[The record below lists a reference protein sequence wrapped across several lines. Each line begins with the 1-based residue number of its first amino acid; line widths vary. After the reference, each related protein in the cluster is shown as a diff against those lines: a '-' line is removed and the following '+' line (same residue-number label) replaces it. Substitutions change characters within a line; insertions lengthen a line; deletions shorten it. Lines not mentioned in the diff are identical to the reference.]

1 MYLILIS
8 FMNNKLPLVT
18 IYITNFNYGRYIKQS
33 IESVLNQSFKDFE
46 LIIIDDGS
54 SDNSKETIRLYEDNP
69 KIKIIYQNNKGLTI
83 SNNIALKLS
92 RGQYIIRLDADDYF
106 HKDALKILL
115 SGFEFEK
122 IGMVFG
128 DWYEID
134 EFGDIIERKKRHN
147 FKKDVTLYDQPAHG
161 ACTMFRKSCLLKIN
175 GYDESITR
183 QDGYELWLRF
193 IKDFEV
199 NNINIPIFYY
209 RQHYKSLTKD
219 EKKLL
224 NTRAQ
229 ILESHA
235 NKYSDKKNK
244 KFFAIVPIR
253 GSELDSRSQPF
264 IKLKGKNL
272 IDYTLEE
279 LIKSEN
285 LSKIIVTTPSEEI
298 ISYIKI
304 NYDNTKIEVLKRSKD
319 SSRINIPLN
328 QTVTECINSIENVE
342 LYDSFFISTIETP
355 FKRHELI
362 DSAINTKIIFDVD
375 SVIGLRTFDKTIFNH
390 NGKGMVP
397 INKQSSLLK
406 LERKKNY
413 VAVPGFFLR
422 DLNDF
427 RKTNDLSGKKIG
439 HVIFDQAA
447 ALFLDSKLDLLFA
460 EAILNEKTII

>member
-1 MYLILIS
+1 MNPLIT
-8 FMNNKLPLVT
+8 V
-18 IYITNFNYGRYIKQS
+18 YITNHNYGKYIKKS

-54 SDNSKETIRLYEDNP
+54 NDNSKEIIELYENHP
-69 KIKIIYQNNKGLTI
+69 NIKIIYQNNKGLTI

-92 RGQYIIRLDADDYF
+92 RGEYIIRLDADDYF
-106 HKDALKILL
+106 DEDGLKNLL
-115 SGFEFEK
+115 SGFDSEE

-193 IKDFEV
+193 IQNFEI
-199 NNINIPIFYY
+199 NNINVPVFYY
-209 RQHYKSLTKD
+209 RQHQQSLTKD

-224 NTRAQ
+224 NTRAK

-235 NKYSDKKNK
+235 NKYSNKKDR

-264 IKLKGKNL
+264 LKLNGKNL

-285 LSKIIVTTPSEEI
+285 LSKIIVTTPSDEVI
-298 ISYIKI
+298 NYIKL
-304 NYDNTKIEVLKRSKD
+304 NYENSKIELLKRSKD
-319 SSRINIPLN
+319 SSRINVSLN
-328 QTVTECINSIENVE
+328 QTLNECINSVNDIEF
-342 LYDSFFISTIETP
+342 YDSFLFTSIETP
-355 FKRHELI
+355 FKRFELI

-375 SVIGLRTFDKTIFNH
+375 SVIGLRAFEKTIYNH

-397 INKQSSLLK
+397 LNKQKSMLK
-406 LERKKNY
+406 LERKQNY
-413 VAVPGFFLR
+413 EAVPGFVLR
-422 DLNDF
+422 DLNQF
-427 RKTNDLSGKKIG
+427 KKTNDLSGNKIG
-439 HVIFDQAA
+439 HVIFDQEA
-447 ALFLDSKLDLLFA
+447 ALFLNSKLDLLFA
-460 EAILNEKTII
+460 EAILNKKA

>member
-1 MYLILIS
+1 MYNVS
-8 FMNNKLPLVT
+8 
-18 IYITNFNYGRYIKQS
+18 
-33 IESVLNQSFKDFE
+33 
-46 LIIIDDGS
+46 
-54 SDNSKETIRLYEDNP
+54 
-69 KIKIIYQNNKGLTI
+69 
-83 SNNIALKLS
+83 
-92 RGQYIIRLDADDYF
+92 
-106 HKDALKILL
+106 
-115 SGFEFEK
+115 EK
-122 IGMVFG
+122 V
-128 DWYEID
+128 
-134 EFGDIIERKKRHN
+134 
-147 FKKDVTLYDQPAHG
+147 V
-161 ACTMFRKSCLLKIN
+161 LLKIN

-193 IKDFEV
+193 IKNFEV

-235 NKYSDKKNK
+235 SKYSNKRNK

-264 IKLKGKNL
+264 IKLNGKNL

-279 LIKSEN
+279 LIKSQN
-285 LSKIIVTTPSEEI
+285 LSKIIITTPSEEI

-319 SSRINIPLN
+319 SSRINVPLN

-342 LYDSFFISTIETP
+342 LYDSFLFTSIETP

-375 SVIGLRTFDKTIFNH
+375 SVIGLRTFDKTIY
-390 NGKGMVP
+390 
-397 INKQSSLLK
+397 QS
-406 LERKKNY
+406 
-413 VAVPGFFLR
+413 
-422 DLNDF
+422 
-427 RKTNDLSGKKIG
+427 
-439 HVIFDQAA
+439 
-447 ALFLDSKLDLLFA
+447 
-460 EAILNEKTII
+460 